1 MNGGKHSERQAADD
15 AHGRDARMTAERDE
29 VKYLVAHSDLAHVS
43 AELARR
49 LPHHRFTGQGA
60 NLLPKPQHFVTTVYF
75 DTASRHQYR
84 AARAHAG
91 HNLKLRAK
99 EYYDMHPSLAELA
112 TDPSQ
117 IVRYSP
123 VLWLELK
130 AKDGTQT
137 SKQRIGIPKRDVST
151 FFARTQITPE
161 MIALTQPTHGAEGER
176 VLQEIARY
184 CSRFGEPMQASCLV
198 NYRRL
203 PWQSEAGDLRVT
215 LDVDLAFFPAPADLW
230 QRRSALVRETLGTP
244 AAREP
249 GGVLEVKALGAVPA
263 WLTTLLGERTAG
275 QSPFSKFEA
284 ASAAVHGELEKI
296 EAD

>member
-1 MNGGKHSERQAADD
+1 MSTGQRSARQTAHD
-15 AHGRDARMTAERDE
+15 AHGHDERMTADRDE
-29 VKYLVAHSDLAHVS
+29 VKYLVARSDLSHVS

-49 LPHHRFTGQGA
+49 LPHHRFTGEGA

-84 AARAHAG
+84 AALAHAE
-91 HNLKLRAK
+91 HNVKLRAK
-99 EYYDMHPSLAELA
+99 EYYDLHPSLAELA

-123 VLWLELK
+123 LLWLELK
-130 AKDGTQT
+130 AKDGLRT
-137 SKQRIGIPKRDVST
+137 SKRRVGIPKRDLPG
-151 FFARTQITPE
+151 FFARAQITPE
-161 MIALTQPTHGAEGER
+161 MIALQQAAHGAEGER
-176 VLQEIARY
+176 VLIEIADY
-184 CSRFGEPMQASCLV
+184 CRVFGEPMQADCLV

-215 LDVDLAFFPAPADLW
+215 LDVDLAFFPAPTDLW
-230 QRRSALVRETLGTP
+230 QRESALVRETLGTP
-244 AAREP
+244 TAREP
-249 GGVLEVKALGAVPA
+249 GGVLEVKALGAVPT

-296 EAD
+296 ESD